1 MSLADR
7 FEKRPARS
15 VEAID
20 AVGCVL
26 GGGRDADGI
35 EIEVVRMA
43 KQMAKPLE
51 LPDVSHRVNAM
62 RPIVRRCL
70 RPRASGGCGR

>member
-1 MSLADR
+1 LELVTISLADR
-7 FEKRPARS
+7 FEKRPAPA

-20 AVGCVL
+20 AVGRVL

-35 EIEVVRMA
+35 EVEVVRMA

-51 LPDVSHRVNAM
+51 FADVSNRVGRQERRANA
-62 RPIVRRCL
+62 L
-70 RPRASGGCGR
+70 